1 MYIVVIGGGKVGY
14 HLARALLVA
23 GNEVAVIES
32 DVKKAGIL
40 FSMLGNMVL
49 RGDGSE
55 PSVLESSGI
64 SRADVLIATTGADE
78 DSLAACQMA
87 KQRFGVEKT
96 ISCINNPENEALSAF
111 FSEVKRVEAQALQR
125 NLERIQT
132 AAEEPRNW
140 TASAWW
146 CERRYPQHFGRAV
159 QVTADVQTTNTERKE
174 LVLRILSDDNT
185 RHHANELACRIESVG
200 IIDADSRVA
209 PGDNGGSGQQGEVDL
224 LPPSG
229 EVV

>member
-32 DVKKAGIL
+32 DVKKAGSL
-40 FSMLGNMVL
+40 FSLLGNMVL

-78 DSLAACQMA
+78 DNLAACQMA

-96 ISCINNPENEALSAF
+96 ISCINNPENEALF
-111 FSEVKRVEAQALQR
+111 QL
-125 NLERIQT
+125 L
-132 AAEEPRNW
+132 
-140 TASAWW
+140 
-146 CERRYPQHFGRAV
+146 
-159 QVTADVQTTNTERKE
+159 
-174 LVLRILSDDNT
+174 
-185 RHHANELACRIESVG
+185 
-200 IIDADSRVA
+200 
-209 PGDNGGSGQQGEVDL
+209 EVDVTVSSTQMILAEIEEELPAHLQADL
-224 LPPSG
+224 LSVRGNHEVIRMEIEPGSAVADLMLKEITMPSETSVAAVISLDG
-229 EVV
+229 KLKPLNDETLIQSHDEVVAVTTSENAEALLELFGGRER